1 MRVYPPASVSE
12 AEEAG
17 MADAD
22 TETIVR
28 ALFSTAGM
36 MLTDEQ
42 IASFVR
48 LYPTLRE
55 QADRLWAIP
64 EVRYEQPAL
73 LFDART
79 DR

>member
-1 MRVYPPASVSE
+1 
-12 AEEAG
+12 

-36 MLTDEQ
+36 TLTDEQ

-48 LYPTLRE
+48 LYPTLRK

>member
-1 MRVYPPASVSE
+1 
-12 AEEAG
+12 

-36 MLTDEQ
+36 TLTDEQ